1 MRFLFL
7 PHAHTACNK
16 ASVFVSERSS
26 RAVFMLSVL
35 APSQFASAVALGT
48 VSERPRVD
56 AWMWL
61 TVLFS
66 LFHSLLS
73 GVPVSR

>member
-1 MRFLFL
+1 
-7 PHAHTACNK
+7 
-16 ASVFVSERSS
+16 
-26 RAVFMLSVL
+26 MLSVL

-66 LFHSLLS
+66 LSFTAVRSSRVPLS
-73 GVPVSR
+73 HRLPVS